1 MNAFGIALI
10 VLSLFMC
17 TWTIWHLKW
26 LGVYIVGIWI
36 GAALVERW
44 SVGAQINQLFAVGVF
59 LIIALIGYRL
69 IFRRALPVGA
79 SKGDSA

>member
-1 MNAFGIALI
+1 MNAFGITLI
-10 VLSLFMC
+10 VLSLLAC

-44 SVGAQINQLFAVGVF
+44 SVGAQINQFLAVGVF

-69 IFRRALPVGA
+69 IFRRALPAGT